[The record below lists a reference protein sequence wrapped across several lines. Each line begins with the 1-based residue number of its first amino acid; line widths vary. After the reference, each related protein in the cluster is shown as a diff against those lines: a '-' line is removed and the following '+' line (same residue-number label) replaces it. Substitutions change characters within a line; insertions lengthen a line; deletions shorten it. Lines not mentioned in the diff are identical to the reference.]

1 MTVGTEKQL
10 INKTGLLK
18 LLSDDS
24 KKKKE
29 KKKTLKGRLDPIT
42 VILINCEWKKK
53 DIALYVKKKYIS
65 TALQICHFVV

>member
-1 MTVGTEKQL
+1 MIV
-10 INKTGLLK
+10 
-18 LLSDDS
+18 
-24 KKKKE
+24 KKKKKK